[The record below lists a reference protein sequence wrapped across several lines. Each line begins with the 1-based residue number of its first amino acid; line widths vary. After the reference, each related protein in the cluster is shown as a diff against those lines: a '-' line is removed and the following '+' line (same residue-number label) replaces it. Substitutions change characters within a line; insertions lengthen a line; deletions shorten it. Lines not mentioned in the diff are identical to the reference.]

1 MRKLVLAG
9 VLAMPWPV
17 AAAEEISS
25 AYTEIRTEQDC
36 VTYEKAGADDGDF
49 ANFACAGYRGY
60 PVLMFTG
67 DLRESMYYGFPP
79 ANLDGVPW
87 QSFGTFNSTGGR
99 IEWRISS
106 HDGLSVPFATIHRW
120 YVQDEASDAKQIE
133 VLVVAKVGQPG
144 KADGCAV
151 GLVLATGKPNAN
163 ELARKIA
170 DEQARDFACGADE
183 RVLVGEPIPE
193 FISVDR
199 TAN

>member
-1 MRKLVLAG
+1 MRKLVLAM
-9 VLAMPWPV
+9 VLVVPWHM

-25 AYTEIRTEQDC
+25 AYTEVRSEQDC
-36 VTYEKAGADDGDF
+36 VNYEKAGADDGDF
-49 ANFACAGYRGY
+49 ANFACLGYRGY

-67 DLRESMYYGFPP
+67 DLRVSMFYGFPP
-79 ANLDGVPW
+79 ADLDGVPW
-87 QSFGTFNSTGGR
+87 QSFGTFNSTGGK
-99 IEWRISS
+99 IEWRISD

-120 YVQDEASDAKQIE
+120 YVQDDAGEAKQIE

-183 RVLVGEPIPE
+183 RVLIGEPIPE
-193 FISVDR
+193 FVSVAK